1 MFLVVVLLVSL
12 QLFQLQSI
20 LIQEE
25 LQELSFLLPSSLF
38 LLVLL
43 VLLVLLALPSLFLL
57 LLQQLY
63 NHHLLY
69 HFLLASSFD
78 FPSCSNSSVLSS
90 TFFSLS
96 FFFNSISSFNSFST
110 TSIPYSF
117 YQSFHTHYIKIMF
130 F

>member
-1 MFLVVVLLVSL
+1 MFLVVVILVSL

-25 LQELSFLLPSSLF
+25 LQELSLLLPSSLF

-43 VLLVLLALPSLFLL
+43 VLLVLVSLFLL

-63 NHHLLY
+63 NQHLLY

>member
-43 VLLVLLALPSLFLL
+43 VLPSLFLL

>member
-12 QLFQLQSI
+12 QLFQLQWI

-25 LQELSFLLPSSLF
+25 SQELSLLLPVSLF

-43 VLLVLLALPSLFLL
+43 VLLVPVSLFLL